1 MALGNKGA
9 SNSSSPPPS
18 GGGLGGNKK
27 KRKPVGLLQILIYLL
42 YAGGG
47 AAIVWFASMNIAPY
61 KALLSNAGVEMAKN
75 GFMAFL
81 MWLPLVGNILR
92 FLGNATVWIGAML
105 IWLPIQIVEVLPG
118 VLWRSPQ
125 FLSAVIAAND
135 SNGYVALKDNDGM
148 AVKSAKRALNNFID
162 SFLKNLW
169 LYCIGA
175 YLLDLAICA
184 WYYPLIPGASWDK
197 TVTLLMLGQWRRIST
212 TNLFG
217 IISTLFA
224 VEIVIHVLITV
235 WMLHKFIRGSAK
247 KSA

>member
-18 GGGLGGNKK
+18 GGLGNKGK
-27 KRKPVGLLQILIYLL
+27 GKNKGGLIRWLIYLM

-47 AAIVWFASMNIAPY
+47 AAIAWFASMNIAPY
-61 KALLSNAGVEMAKN
+61 KAFLSNAGVEMAKN

-81 MWLPLVGNILR
+81 MWLPLIGNILR
-92 FLGNATVWIGAML
+92 FFGNATVWIGAML

-197 TVTLLMLGQWRRIST
+197 TVTLLWLGQWRRIST
-212 TNLFG
+212 ANLFG

-224 VEIVIHVLITV
+224 VEIVIHVLITI